1 MRDESDILHLESP
14 KHHTP
19 YMATSVTRCH
29 HVTSHAMT
37 TTRTNIT
44 AIATV
49 TEKVAVTKGVSK
61 LKDLQQ
67 LYNVGMVVNT
77 QCFYTVA

>member
-1 MRDESDILHLESP
+1 M
-14 KHHTP
+14 
-19 YMATSVTRCH
+19 
-29 HVTSHAMT
+29 TSHAMT

-67 LYNVGMVVNT
+67 LYNVCRYGEH
-77 QCFYTVA
+77 TVLLHSSLETMPW